1 MENQQSCQPA
11 ASGKKRRA
19 FLLCL
24 AGGIGGAFAAGA
36 VGLRF
41 FGACERAAAGKSPS
55 PLLPPLPGQS
65 SAKGHVML
73 DELSR
78 DTFARHLHSKFSI
91 QPEGAEGVA
100 VELASV
106 SPAKTQRAGNK
117 HLECFSLVF
126 KGPSDPL
133 LPQRTY
139 SMAHSQIGTFELFL
153 VPVGKQEDGVRY
165 EAVFNR
171 LA

>member
-11 ASGKKRRA
+11 PSSKKRRA

-24 AGGIGGAFAAGA
+24 AGGIGAAFAAGA
-36 VGLRF
+36 VGLRL
-41 FGACERAAAGKSPS
+41 FGASGKAAAGKPPD
-55 PLLPPLPGQS
+55 PLGPLPPGQS

-78 DTFARHLHSKFSI
+78 DTFAQHLHSKFYI

-100 VELASV
+100 VELVKV
-106 SPAKTQRAGNK
+106 SPAKTQRAGHK
-117 HLECFSLVF
+117 QLECFSLVF
-126 KGPSDPL
+126 KGPGGHL
-133 LPQRTY
+133 LAQRTY
-139 SMAHSQIGTFELFL
+139 SVAHSQIGTFELFL
-153 VPVGKQEDGVRY
+153 VPIGKQEDCVQY

-171 LA
+171 LS